1 METWEK
7 ELVDMMKNSSETPDA
22 LLYRL
27 RYVAPEDLDA
37 IYNGTLRLL
46 RLSGKAA
53 RVFALHRG
61 DDAAA
66 VDWI

>member
-27 RYVAPEDLDA
+27 IRQAR
-37 IYNGTLRLL
+37 GLRCNL
-46 RLSGKAA
+46 
-53 RVFALHRG
+53 
-61 DDAAA
+61 
-66 VDWI
+66 